1 VQYLHC
7 LCCFWRAEDLLK
19 HLLDDH
25 VDHLLMS
32 AGSAD
37 TVTCKW
43 EACLELLAANT
54 KVSLVSKVTGVLFTE
69 VSTG

>member
-1 VQYLHC
+1 MRVQYLHC
-7 LCCFWRAEDLLK
+7 LCCFWRSEDLK
-19 HLLDDH
+19 RHLLDEH

-43 EACLELLAANT
+43 EACLSVLAANT
-54 KVSLVSKVTGVLFTE
+54 KVFLCLAAVGRV
-69 VSTG
+69 